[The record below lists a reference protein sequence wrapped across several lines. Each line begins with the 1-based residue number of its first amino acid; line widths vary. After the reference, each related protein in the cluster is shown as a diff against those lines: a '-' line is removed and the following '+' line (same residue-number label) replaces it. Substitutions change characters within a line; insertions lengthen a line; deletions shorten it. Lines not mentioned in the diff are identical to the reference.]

1 MLRGIYTSASGMLAD
16 QRRLDVVANNLANA
30 GTTGFKRE
38 TTVSKSFTDFLIQRV
53 NDDDAVSRNLPP
65 QVGRLGIGTYIV
77 NTATRLTTGSLQPTG
92 NSLDVAIS
100 GDGFFAVNTP
110 QGVRYTRQGSF
121 RQNAEGTLVTPDG
134 HEVLVDGSPV
144 QAEGG
149 ALSITADGDVMAFG
163 QSLGRLSVVTS
174 QELGALRKEGSG
186 LWAQAGEAGDFATL
200 VTPSETAGSYQLKV
214 GFLETS
220 NVQSVTEMVEMMTT
234 MRSFEANQ
242 RALQAQDETLQKAVN
257 EVGRV

>member
-53 NDDDAVSRNLPP
+53 NDDDPIARALPSNI
-65 QVGRLGIGTYIV
+65 GRLGIGTYVV

-92 NSLDVAIS
+92 NPLDVAIA

-110 QGVRYTRQGSF
+110 QGLRYTRQGSF
-121 RQNAEGTLVTPDG
+121 RQSGDGTLVTPDG
-134 HEVLVDGSPV
+134 YEVLVDGHSV
-144 QAEGG
+144 RAEDGS
-149 ALSITADGDVMAFG
+149 LSITGDGDIMASE
-163 QSLGRLSVVTS
+163 QNLGRLSVVTS
-174 QELGALRKEGSG
+174 RDLGALRKEGNG
-186 LWAQAGEAGDFATL
+186 LWTVPGGAGDFTTL
-200 VTPSETAGSYQLKV
+200 VSPAETSGSFQLKV
-214 GFLETS
+214 GYLEAS
-220 NVQSVTEMVEMMTT
+220 NVESVTEMVEMMTT

-242 RALQAQDETLQKAVN
+242 KALQAQDETLQKAVT
-257 EVGRV
+257 EIGRI

>member
-38 TTVSKSFTDFLIQRV
+38 TTVSKSFTDFIVERI
-53 NDDDAVSRNLPP
+53 NDGNLASRTLPS
-65 QVGRLGIGTYIV
+65 QIGRLGIGTYVV

-92 NSLDVAIS
+92 NSLDVAIT

-110 QGVRYTRQGSF
+110 QGIRYTRQGSF
-121 RQNAEGTLVTPDG
+121 RQSGDGTLVTPEG
-134 HEVLVDGSPV
+134 HQVLVDGNPV
-144 QAEGG
+144 QAEDGT
-149 ALSITADGDVMAFG
+149 LSITADGDVMAAG

-174 QELGALRKEGSG
+174 QELGALRKEGNG
-186 LWAQAGEAGDFATL
+186 LWVQAGNAGDFPVL
-200 VTPSETAGSYQLKV
+200 LTPAETAGKYQLKV
-214 GFLETS
+214 GYLESS
-220 NVQSVTEMVEMMTT
+220 NVESVTEMVEMMTT

-242 RALQAQDETLQKAVN
+242 KALQAQDETLQKAVT